1 MNKTLLFVLLISGLC
16 LGQKYE
22 GMDFYDNGSPKS
34 FQSFK
39 ELNGKLEPVKL
50 VFWDENGQKRE
61 EEIYENGKLIKETE
75 WYENGQ
81 KREEEIYENGKRI
94 KETEWYESGQKASE
108 STRNGEKV
116 KILFW
121 YSNGQLGADVIKNE
135 NGDIIGNCWDRNGDD
150 CICEVGLGE
159 ACES

>member
-61 EEIYENGKLIKETE
+61 EEIYENGK
-75 WYENGQ
+75 
-81 KREEEIYENGKRI
+81 RI
-94 KETEWYESGQKASE
+94 KETEWYESGQKTSE
-108 STRNGEKV
+108 FTRNGEKV

>member
-16 LGQKYE
+16 LGQKYQ

-50 VFWDENGQKRE
+50 VFWD
-61 EEIYENGKLIKETE
+61 
-75 WYENGQ
+75 ENGQ

-121 YSNGQLGADVIKNE
+121 YSNGQLGADVIENE
-135 NGDIIGNCWDRNGDD
+135 NGDIIGNCWDRDGYD

>member
-22 GMDFYDNGSPKS
+22 GMEFYDNGSPKS

-75 WYENGQ
+75 WYE
-81 KREEEIYENGKRI
+81 
-94 KETEWYESGQKASE
+94 SGQKASE

-121 YSNGQLGADVIKNE
+121 YSNGQLGADVIENE